1 MFSLPFWCPMLLT
14 ITGKR
19 LTSFSCSSLPSSPL
33 MLGTAS
39 PWLGQSLV
47 VFDVVFLVVG
57 LPSIFVDLVSSPFSS
72 LFSHLF
78 ASFIASLVAL
88 SFTMFATR
96 ETNSAQPRSAPAF
109 GPDSCPVYISFDA
122 AFLDASSLEPTWC
135 DSLSHGATAL
145 GSDGAGGGIA
155 VLLLYPRCLGKGGSC
170 FVFVLKVIVVPS
182 RSIASLAKGGASLS
196 SWLVFKFDLWNLV
209 DRFRWPVLVLFFS
222 LIFML
227 SPVQSSTMLLVWR
240 SLCLY
245 AKSSLALLE
254 IGWCVV
260 ECFSNGLERMSAND
274 TAKIS
279 KIEVWWDMKDCPI
292 PEGYDARRVRPS
304 IERAC
309 KEIGNYGPVSITAY
323 GDQKQTLCKHLR
335 GLSSTGAVPCEGVAV
350 AHSVSEATC
359 ALMYRDM
366 VEWRGQ
372 NPPPATMIIISD
384 QVEVK
389 SCKDTFLLYYA
400 NWRWKQLLEK
410 GGGEPLVDR
419 LSAMFYCK
427 SCDFDCQS
435 LEKFRKHLS
444 SYKHGREEFIR
455 TRWYT
460 QLVCVTKTW
469 RRNYRATP
477 EHATAKIQV
486 WWDMDQCPILE
497 GYDARLVRPSI
508 EAAFKEIGYSGP
520 VSITA
525 YADHKETPNHVLL
538 ALSSTGVDVAH
549 TLHRFKQSRIYQDV
563 RQWTKNNPAL
573 ASLMLISD
581 NVHPGNSITSL
592 ISRSLQMSNYNCF
605 LAYSFRPCEMTVM
618 LTSAEWLWE
627 SLLAGRIFSQEQT
640 YEEGTPEVK

>member
-1 MFSLPFWCPMLLT
+1 MSTTVSLISRDKLSSAS
-14 ITGKR
+14 I
-19 LTSFSCSSLPSSPL
+19 CSSVRTRLLS
-33 MLGTAS
+33 GA
-39 PWLGQSLV
+39 
-47 VFDVVFLVVG
+47 FL
-57 LPSIFVDLVSSPFSS
+57 DASS
-72 LFSHLF
+72 LEPTWCDSLSHG
-78 ASFIASLVAL
+78 ATAL
-88 SFTMFATR
+88 GSDGA
-96 ETNSAQPRSAPAF
+96 
-109 GPDSCPVYISFDA
+109 GGG

-274 TAKIS
+274 AAKIS

-309 KEIGNYGPVSITAY
+309 KEIGYYGPVSITAY
-323 GDQKQTLCKHLR
+323 GDQKQTLCQHLR
-335 GLSSTGAVPCEGVAV
+335 GLSSTGAVSCEGVAV
-350 AHSVSEATC
+350 AHSISEATC

-427 SCDFDCQS
+427 SCDFDFQS

-444 SYKHGREEFIR
+444 RYKHGREDFIR

-486 WWDMDQCPILE
+486 WWDMDQCLIPE

-549 TLHRFKQSRIYQDV
+549 TLHI
-563 RQWTKNNPAL
+563 
-573 ASLMLISD
+573 
-581 NVHPGNSITSL
+581 
-592 ISRSLQMSNYNCF
+592 
-605 LAYSFRPCEMTVM
+605 M

-627 SLLAGRIFSQEQT
+627 SLLAVSEKRNHTLQKCSESDRVVASAGLFYCKLCDWYFESFDDFNRHFSSKEHAESRIFSQEQT

>member
-1 MFSLPFWCPMLLT
+1 FQ
-14 ITGKR
+14 
-19 LTSFSCSSLPSSPL
+19 L

-57 LPSIFVDLVSSPFSS
+57 LPSIVSTRLGFQDLV
-72 LFSHLF
+72 
-78 ASFIASLVAL
+78 
-88 SFTMFATR
+88 
-96 ETNSAQPRSAPAF
+96 F
-109 GPDSCPVYISFDA
+109 G

-145 GSDGAGGGIA
+145 GSDGAGGGVDCELSQRRWY
-155 VLLLYPRCLGKGGSC
+155 VLML
-170 FVFVLKVIVVPS
+170 VVVARD
-182 RSIASLAKGGASLS
+182 RSIGAVSVVYGCSEASLRTPYFLASLS

-209 DRFRWPVLVLFFS
+209 DRFRWPVLLLFFS

-274 TAKIS
+274 AAKIS

-292 PEGYDARRVRPS
+292 PEGYDARRSYVRTHVS
-304 IERAC
+304 
-309 KEIGNYGPVSITAY
+309 GYG
-323 GDQKQTLCKHLR
+323 
-335 GLSSTGAVPCEGVAV
+335 GVARSKSY
-350 AHSVSEATC
+350 HIRS
-359 ALMYRDM
+359 
-366 VEWRGQ
+366 
-372 NPPPATMIIISD
+372 
-384 QVEVK
+384 VK

-455 TRWYT
+455 TSWYT

-486 WWDMDQCPILE
+486 WWDMDQCPIPE

-549 TLHRFKQSRIYQDV
+549 TLHS
-563 RQWTKNNPAL
+563 
-573 ASLMLISD
+573 
-581 NVHPGNSITSL
+581 
-592 ISRSLQMSNYNCF
+592 
-605 LAYSFRPCEMTVM
+605 
-618 LTSAEWLWE
+618 
-627 SLLAGRIFSQEQT
+627 
-640 YEEGTPEVK
+640 